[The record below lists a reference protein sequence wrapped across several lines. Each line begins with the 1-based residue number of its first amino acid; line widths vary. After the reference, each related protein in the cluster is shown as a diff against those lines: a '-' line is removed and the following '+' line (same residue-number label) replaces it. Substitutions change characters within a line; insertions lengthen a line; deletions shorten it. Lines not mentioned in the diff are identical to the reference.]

1 LQTTFQIEQAGSFR
15 NSSKS
20 YKQGAQRDSQGQV
33 IISIIFKSH
42 LQWRGFLGCCEEEEE
57 PINLIV
63 TQAISGYTACRKFKD
78 SKEPKSPETGAD
90 GDTMEQCLLL
100 PYSGNSKHNQ

>member
-1 LQTTFQIEQAGSFR
+1 MQTTFQIEQAGSFR

-20 YKQGAQRDSQGQV
+20 CKQGAQRDSQGQV

-42 LQWRGFLGCCEEEEE
+42 LQWRGFLGCFEEKEE

-63 TQAISGYTACRKFKD
+63 TQAISGYTAWRKFKD
-78 SKEPKSPETGAD
+78 SKEPKSPEARTD
-90 GDTMEQCLLL
+90 GDTMEGCFMIPIFQ
-100 PYSGNSKHNQ
+100 QF